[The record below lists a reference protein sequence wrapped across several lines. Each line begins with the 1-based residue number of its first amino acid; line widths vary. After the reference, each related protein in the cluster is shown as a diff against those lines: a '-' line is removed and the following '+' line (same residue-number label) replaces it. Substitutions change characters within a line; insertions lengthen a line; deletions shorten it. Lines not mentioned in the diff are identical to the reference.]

1 MIKID
6 YLKFP
11 FYLSEILYND
21 NKDLT
26 LSPSIFKIY
35 NLIQSTEINVPVKY
49 LIYKKTFYT
58 IKINLKKELSE
69 IYDSFD
75 KKSTKYEINC
85 AKKETNNISL
95 KVNCDF
101 SEFANLS
108 RKYYLQKYNISKDIS
123 KNLEKYK
130 NFGDLITI
138 YYNNTLISGIFVIKD
153 YPNRIRLL
161 YAYSAYLENPDYKK
175 KSSYLNRYIHW
186 WAIQKYKTE
195 GFMEYDLG
203 GINLDVNS
211 KTYGITKF
219 KLSFGGQIC
228 EEYNYLIAK
237 YAKLLKPIYNLKY
250 GDSLE

>member
-6 YLKFP
+6 YFKFP
-11 FYLSEILYND
+11 FSISKMLYNGD
-21 NKDLT
+21 KN
-26 LSPSIFKIY
+26 LSLPLSLSNIY
-35 NLIQSTEINVPVKY
+35 NLIQSVEIKVPEKHI
-49 LIYKKTFYT
+49 IYKEKFYT
-58 IKINLKKELSE
+58 TKINLEKELNE
-69 IYDSFD
+69 IYEAFE
-75 KKSTKYEINC
+75 KKSTKYEINT
-85 AKKETNNISL
+85 AKKEINNISL
-95 KVNCDF
+95 KVNSDF
-101 SEFANLS
+101 TEFINLS
-108 RKYYLQKYNISKDIS
+108 KKYYSNKYNINKDITRE
-123 KNLEKYK
+123 LEKYK
-130 NFGDLITI
+130 SIGDLITI
-138 YYNNTLISGIFVIKD
+138 YYDGILISGIYLIKD
-153 YPNRIRLL
+153 YPNRVRLL
-161 YAYSAYLENPDYKK
+161 YAYSNYLESPDYRK
-175 KSSYLNRYIHW
+175 KSNYLNRYIHW